1 MALSL
6 HQQSELLSGVTN
18 EYLQKLLQNP
28 DMMQELELM
37 EAPVLIEVA
46 SRNPDTKPQVNTNT
60 IRDQKLE
67 GMQGGMQQP
76 VMPEGVG
83 EMPAGIDQFAQG
95 GMIPGY
101 HSGGNIAPHPHGPAV
116 GHLMTD
122 DVASLEDRT
131 AEALENL
138 TLPSVMEAYAR
149 GLGNLMP
156 SPLDYHAENL
166 DEEGNFISPEG
177 SLYRRLFEPEAS
189 EVRALF
195 ENDADESVEVE
206 RDWLGHIIE
215 QESSPQS
222 ETEMSDDEVW
232 SQYAAQLPGQFME
245 RYGRQNN
252 INRSE
257 DPSGNY
263 MDRFENAI
271 IDLMTPSEG
280 AGSATGL
287 LSLIAGEEKR
297 RQEETPEEMDRR
309 LAREEIFGRQEKELG
324 LLRGSHAQEI
334 EDMKTQAFINNL
346 LLKDDYGDSISAIWK
361 RKGEQQGEIADLQG
375 LIDTGRLTS
384 FDEAANRSRQS
395 LFELEAGLKQAMIT
409 ADRADQIKA
418 AELLQRAEEV
428 RATIEAGKR
437 VTPASLASIIGD
449 LRILSTGLAGENK
462 RIVVDELGKMVD
474 MVDEVFNTTMLDAS
488 VADESGY

>member
-28 DMMQELELM
+28 EMMKELELM

-60 IRDQKLE
+60 IRDQKLQ
-67 GMQGGMQQP
+67 GMQEGMQQP
-76 VMPEGVG
+76 VMPGEMG
-83 EMPAGIDQFAQG
+83 EMPTDIGQFAQG
-95 GMIPGY
+95 GIIPGY
-101 HSGGNIAPHPHGPAV
+101 HSGGNIAPHVHGIDTHFEGDDPEAFNPNIYDFRDNMPAGYEWMGDLMDIANAV
-116 GHLMTD
+116 G
-122 DVASLEDRT
+122 
-131 AEALENL
+131 
-138 TLPSVMEAYAR
+138 SVPAPFTTSADMEPFAGKLR
-149 GLGNLMP
+149 
-156 SPLDYHAENL
+156 S
-166 DEEGNFISPEG
+166 
-177 SLYRRLFEPEAS
+177 PEAS

-195 ENDADESVEVE
+195 ENDADESDKVE
-206 RDWLGHIIE
+206 RDWMGRRIVQEPIE
-215 QESSPQS
+215 SP
-222 ETEMSDDEVW
+222 ETKMSDDEVW
-232 SQYAAQLPGQFME
+232 RQYAGRLPAQFIR
-245 RYGRQNN
+245 RYGRQNT
-252 INRSE
+252 E

-287 LSLIAGEEKR
+287 LSLIADEEKR
-297 RQEETPEEMDRR
+297 RQEETPEERDRR
-309 LAREEIFGRQEKELG
+309 LAREEIFGRQEEELG

-361 RKGEQQGEIADLQG
+361 RKGEQRGEIADLQG

-437 VTPASLASIIGD
+437 VTPASLASIISD
-449 LRILSTGLAGENK
+449 LRILATSLTGKNEE
-462 RIVVDELGKMVD
+462 IVEDELGRLVD
-474 MVDEVFNTTMLDAS
+474 MVDVIFNANMRSS
-488 VADESGY
+488 VADEPRY